1 MRTSDVQI
9 EELHDAG
16 DRCKQALPG
25 HPIAGLH
32 ETTGMVVIDLLW
44 FDRHLYPRVTTV
56 IAPR

>member
-32 ETTGMVVIDLLW
+32 ETTGMVVIDRLW
-44 FDRHLYPRVTTV
+44 VDR
-56 IAPR
+56 